1 MLSGCLSLLLTT
13 PPVSVTGG
21 SCVPGHAISR
31 GETRHWEVLPLLDV
45 LFCCLW
51 FLYYSTPPTPTPASC
66 TQSQLKGMDETRRD
80 WQEEALTLNK
90 NIEFIID
97 CQ

>member
-21 SCVPGHAISR
+21 SCVPGHATSR

-45 LFCCLW
+45 LFCLLLLVV
-51 FLYYSTPPTPTPASC
+51 FVLLDPPTPTSC
-66 TQSQLKGMDETRRD
+66 TQSQLERYGRTPSRLAGRSTDFE
-80 WQEEALTLNK
+80 
-90 NIEFIID
+90 
-97 CQ
+97 